1 MLILNFSFRRSRRGT
16 ASSISKSDTDGGEAT
31 LNKLDVV
38 LSFNLELIVQEVQG
52 LKSLPPN
59 RIIYCTMEV
68 EGGERLQTDQTE
80 CSKPHWDTQGD
91 FTTTHPLPVVKIKLY
106 AENARI
112 IRFDDKELAKLVI
125 RPTPNTNRNAEWNKM
140 EPAKNL
146 PDRDIKIRLTLRM
159 DRPQNLKCSG
169 YLYAVGKHVWKK
181 WKKRFMVLV
190 QVSCVLSTAGY
201 TLSLL
206 PLFDFSIAS
215 FHIYL
220 IRHFSN

>member
-1 MLILNFSFRRSRRGT
+1 MVAKVFKGCLYFSFRRSRRGT
-16 ASSISKSDTDGGEAT
+16 NSSISKSETGDNGETT

-52 LKSLPPN
+52 LKSLLPN

-112 IRFDDKELAKLVI
+112 IRFDDKELGKLII

-140 EPAKNL
+140 EVAKNF
-146 PDRDIKIRLTLRM
+146 PDRDIKIRITLRM
-159 DRPQNLKCSG
+159 DRPQNLKCCG
-169 YLYAVGKHVWKK
+169 YLYAIGKHTWKK

-190 QVSCVLSTAGY
+190 QV
-201 TLSLL
+201 
-206 PLFDFSIAS
+206 
-215 FHIYL
+215 
-220 IRHFSN
+220 